1 MPTGSKNAPARVIL
15 EPRSGDGI
23 HGTRSP
29 KIRELPLKKVV
40 FECTNL
46 GIEGENLGIG
56 IKNLGIEGENLGIG
70 GKNLGIE
77 GEKVDFE
84 PQKVV
89 FECTNLGL
97 EGKKVVFESPK
108 YGICSSKN
116 GIYF

>member
-56 IKNLGIEGENLGIG
+56 IKNLGIEGENLGI
-70 GKNLGIE
+70 E